1 MTRERR
7 PDRADPQ
14 WLSLGDASRLLGVS
28 TATVRRWADAGRLKP
43 FTTPGG
49 HRRFSR
55 VSLERLLPADR
66 ARRPELA
73 AAGLT
78 PSRLTRAY
86 RRESTPSQRAAGWL
100 ANLDQRDRDAFG
112 ELGRRL
118 AWELVAHLDAE
129 DPDSRGHH
137 LAEATAVAVDYGRR
151 GAELGL
157 AMSDVVEGFLA
168 FRRPFLAE
176 LDGVA
181 RRRGFDASEVTTLHV
196 DADRALDRLLVATMS
211 GHTMRAI
218 GRRGRA
224 TPRLPEPDR

>member
-1 MTRERR
+1 MTPRRR

-14 WLSLGDASRLLGVS
+14 WLGLGDASRLLGVS

-55 VSLERLLPADR
+55 ASLERLLPAQR

-73 AAGLT
+73 VAGLT
-78 PSRLTRAY
+78 PSRLSRAY
-86 RRESTPSQRAAGWL
+86 RRGTTLSQRDGGWL
-100 ANLDQRDRDAFG
+100 ATLDQADRDAFR

-129 DPDSRGHH
+129 DPDARGHH
-137 LAEATAVAVDYGRR
+137 LLEATDVAVEYGRR
-151 GAELGL
+151 GAAQGL
-157 AMSDVVEGFLA
+157 SMSDVVEGFLA

-176 LDGVA
+176 VDGVA
-181 RRRGFDASEVTTLHV
+181 RRRGFDAGEVTTLRV
-196 DADRALDRLLVATMS
+196 DADRALDRLLVAAMS
-211 GHTMRAI
+211 GHTMPAI
-218 GRRGRA
+218 PRRRRSP
-224 TPRLPEPDR
+224 PRLPEPDR